1 MEKNQFN
8 LFPQNVQ
15 KLFPFFTLEPQEEHI
30 DSLSNLFPQF
40 MQKESSFLTL
50 APHEGH
56 LSSSKLN
63 PQDMQNLALEST
75 CLLQLGQVL

>member
-50 APHEGH
+50 APHDGH
-56 LSSSKLN
+56 FIVTIPPDDATLRYY
-63 PQDMQNLALEST
+63 
-75 CLLQLGQVL
+75 LQH